1 MTAEQ
6 RFGAL
11 AIAARDPLVA
21 LAERVLA
28 HADVTVLAAPAAAT
42 MLVELTESVGGQ
54 PYHLCEVVVS
64 EASVAV
70 SGHRGDG
77 VIVGADPER
86 ALAAAI
92 CDAAAEA
99 GVFAAEVDA
108 MVEETLVAQ
117 AEARAAR
124 ADAVAATRVD
134 LEVLG

>member
-1 MTAEQ
+1 M

-11 AIAARDPLVA
+11 AVAARDPLVA
-21 LAERVLA
+21 LAERVLS
-28 HADVTVLAAPAAAT
+28 DVDIEVLAPPATAT

-64 EASVAV
+64 EATVAV

-77 VIVGADPER
+77 LVPGADPER

-99 GVFAAEVDA
+99 GLFTAEIEALVDGA
-108 MVEETLVAQ
+108 LATQAQ
-117 AEARAAR
+117 ARAAR
-124 ADAVAATRVD
+124 AEAVAATRVD